1 MLDTNIAKPAM
12 SRSGMDAAVHSLTTA
27 YHSAA
32 SPQNFLS
39 AWAHILFIEQTS
51 FVSQLTVPYECVI
64 VLQSG
69 IMVVICTA
77 LQV

>member
-39 AWAHILFIEQTS
+39 A
-51 FVSQLTVPYECVI
+51 
-64 VLQSG
+64 
-69 IMVVICTA
+69 
-77 LQV
+77 